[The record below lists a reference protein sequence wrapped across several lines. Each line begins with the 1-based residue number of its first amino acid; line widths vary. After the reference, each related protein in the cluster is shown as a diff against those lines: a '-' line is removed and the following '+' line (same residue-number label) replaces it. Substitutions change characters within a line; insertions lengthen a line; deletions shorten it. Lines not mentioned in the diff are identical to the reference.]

1 MDASESEQARKER
14 KERREHMRRVIGLPL
29 TAVVVI
35 GAWFLVNPQLAFALL
50 MIGVVASLAGPRGSG
65 HSGGGMDDLGGD
77 HGGDHG
83 GNGGGGD
90 G

>member
-1 MDASESEQARKER
+1 MDASESEQTR
-14 KERREHMRRVIGLPL
+14 KERRARTKRMRREIGLPL
-29 TAVVVI
+29 TAVVAV
-35 GAWFLVNPQLAFALL
+35 GTWFLVNPEIAVFVLGIGLA
-50 MIGVVASLAGPRGSG
+50 ASLAESRASG
-65 HSGGGMDDLGGD
+65 HSGGGMDDVGGD